1 MSRNEIIA
9 FANTIGKVSHSINLI
24 DKMFER
30 KKEVKFLIIKRTWR
44 LCFVY
49 FYPTFVFLLFLLAA
63 DKINKGMNVRFE
75 WLFNLNFIGHL
86 VT

>member
-1 MSRNEIIA
+1 LSRNEIIA

-24 DKMFER
+24 DRMFER
-30 KKEVKFLIIKRTWR
+30 RKERAWR

-63 DKINKGMNVRFE
+63 DKINKGMKAKVKRMFNNVRFE
-75 WLFNLNFIGHL
+75 
-86 VT
+86 